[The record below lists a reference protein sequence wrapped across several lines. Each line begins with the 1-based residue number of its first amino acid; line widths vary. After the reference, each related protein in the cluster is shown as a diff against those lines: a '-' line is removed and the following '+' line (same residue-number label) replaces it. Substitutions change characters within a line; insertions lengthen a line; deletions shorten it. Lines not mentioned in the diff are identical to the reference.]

1 MNGLRLALLA
11 GIMAGQMAAGGA
23 ALAQTAAGR
32 ITVTG
37 EGRVEA
43 APDMATIT
51 LGVQVRADTAAA
63 ALAANSERLGA
74 VLARLKATGIAD
86 RDLQTS
92 GLGLGPQM
100 DYGREGQP
108 PRVVGYEATNMLTVR
123 VRDLGQ
129 LGVVLDQAVSDGAN
143 TLNGLA
149 FGLAEP
155 QAALDAARVAAVQ
168 DARRKAEMMATAA
181 GVTLGAVLEMS
192 ESHGGGPQP
201 YFRGAPL
208 AMDAAAVPV
217 AGGEISLTVDV
228 SITWEIKAP

>member
-1 MNGLRLALLA
+1 MRGMRVALLA
-11 GIMAGQMAAGGA
+11 GIVAGQMAGA
-23 ALAQTAAGR
+23 ALAQAAPGK
-32 ITVTG
+32 IIVTG
-37 EGRVEA
+37 EGRVDA
-43 APDMATIT
+43 APDIATIT
-51 LGVQVRADTAAA
+51 LGVQVRAETAAA
-63 ALAANSERLGA
+63 ALAANSERLAA
-74 VLARLKATGIAD
+74 VLARLKSGGIAE

-100 DYGREGQP
+100 DYSREGQP

-123 VRDLGQ
+123 VRDLAK
-129 LGVVLDQAVSDGAN
+129 LGTVLDKAVGDGAN

-155 QAALDAARVAAVQ
+155 QAALDKARVAAVQ

-181 GVTLGAVLEMS
+181 GVALGAVLEMS

-201 YFRGAPL
+201 YFRGAPM
-208 AMDAAAVPV
+208 AMEAAAVPV
-217 AGGEISLTVDV
+217 EGGEVSLSVQV